1 MNSETKAYSELLAI
15 WQNQPD
21 TPTETPL
28 SRNELDNIFSSLGI
42 KLTPDVV
49 ALYSITGGM
58 PDGYPDDQMF
68 ELWGRERLIREN
80 TKSRWDYC
88 WIADWL
94 TSSHLYAVKPIDDEH
109 SAVYIDHVCDRETP
123 PEFLAASVYEFAEM
137 LLMDPPSVG
146 VVL

>member
-15 WQNQPD
+15 WRNQPD

-28 SRNELDNIFSSLGI
+28 SRNELDNIFSSIGI

-58 PDGYPDDQMF
+58 ADGSPDDRMF
-68 ELWGRERLIREN
+68 ELWGLERLIREN

-94 TSSHLYAVKPIDDEH
+94 ISSHLYAVKPIDDEH
-109 SAVYIDHVCDRETP
+109 PLAWFFETTTERDITICCTRIQACARFENGSSFVP
-123 PEFLAASVYEFAEM
+123 AR
-137 LLMDPPSVG
+137 
-146 VVL
+146 

>member
-1 MNSETKAYSELLAI
+1 M
-15 WQNQPD
+15 
-21 TPTETPL
+21 
-28 SRNELDNIFSSLGI
+28 GI

-58 PDGYPDDQMF
+58 PDGSPDDRMF

-94 TSSHLYAVKPIDDEH
+94 ISSHLYAIKPIDDEH
-109 SAVYIDHVCDRETP
+109 SAVYIDHVCDRETL